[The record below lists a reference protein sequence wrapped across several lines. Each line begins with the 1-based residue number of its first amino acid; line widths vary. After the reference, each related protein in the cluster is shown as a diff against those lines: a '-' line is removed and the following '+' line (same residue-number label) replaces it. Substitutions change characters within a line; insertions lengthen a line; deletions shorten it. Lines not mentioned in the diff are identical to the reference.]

1 MKTLGNI
8 LDNKTLE
15 SLTKAK
21 QLNRDLNQLNVLI
34 EGKLAFCS
42 SFFCFVFFFSS
53 IISINNCIFSVFK
66 CIRYTLRYGALVSF
80 EVFCT
85 EMIQD
90 WELYRDHQDVD
101 PEVVRRS
108 TEVAQGMVAWM
119 RKMDLSP
126 REPIATDESSEAHDC
141 EKPLTG
147 HHHHSHNIVKF
158 KHLT

>member
-15 SLTKAK
+15 TVTKAE
-21 QLNRDLNQLNVLI
+21 QLDTDLNELNVLI
-34 EGKLAFCS
+34 EGKLAFFFFPS
-42 SFFCFVFFFSS
+42 SFFSPN
-53 IISINNCIFSVFK
+53 ISINVCTFTVFK

-80 EVFCT
+80 EVFCS

-90 WELYRDHQDVD
+90 WELYHDHQDVD
-101 PEVVRRS
+101 PEVVRKS

-126 REPIATDESSEAHDC
+126 REPTATDESSEAHDC
-141 EKPLTG
+141 EKPMTG
-147 HHHHSHNIVKF
+147 HHHSQNMIKF